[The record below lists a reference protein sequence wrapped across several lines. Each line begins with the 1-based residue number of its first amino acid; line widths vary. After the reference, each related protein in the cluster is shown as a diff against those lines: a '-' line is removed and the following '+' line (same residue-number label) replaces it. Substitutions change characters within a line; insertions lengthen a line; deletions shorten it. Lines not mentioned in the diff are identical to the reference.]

1 MAPTNIVADELER
14 FGVRTFSA
22 MEMAFNTLGLM
33 HPLLFSITQVEL
45 SGHGPLVRPCRYH
58 STDLLTSCLVLTSA
72 SNSRPSNLANLC
84 KTFVRGLIDP
94 VFDDPARP
102 EILEVVP
109 QHLTAEVF
117 TWRAYNIYNTP
128 IRAVVVMVL
137 WEGLSMSRRLESHQ
151 SMT

>member
-84 KTFVRGLIDP
+84 KTLLP
-94 VFDDPARP
+94 Y
-102 EILEVVP
+102 VVS
-109 QHLTAEVF
+109 LT
-117 TWRAYNIYNTP
+117 
-128 IRAVVVMVL
+128 
-137 WEGLSMSRRLESHQ
+137 SS
-151 SMT
+151 SMTQLAQRFLKLSHGIRPLKCSHGVHIISTTRPSELLLLWCYGRASRCQDA